1 MGVEGMNI
9 VKVFVWLAALAA
21 AAALAVFAVV
31 SKRRKQPPRPAKG
44 EVVFWF
50 AGIGDADS
58 ILIYQDQHALL
69 IDTGREEHASE
80 VKRMLAQ
87 AGIQELELLI
97 LTHPDRDHIGG
108 AAELLE
114 SIPVKR
120 VIQSG
125 CPGGGKRRAA
135 LEAAMDRLGIKP
147 KTPSRPKEMKVGDI
161 EITVYPAEK
170 ASYKL
175 RNDYSLLTL
184 VRHGEVSAFFA
195 GDAQKKRLKEAL
207 ALDPKPCTLYKVA
220 HHGKG
225 DAGGAKL
232 IKALSPKFAVV
243 TENQADEEIREA
255 LRECGTRVF
264 YSGQNDVYGVSDGRK
279 LKMWQ

>member
-1 MGVEGMNI
+1 MAVEGMDMLR
-9 VKVFVWLAALAA
+9 VFVWPAALAVL
-21 AAALAVFAVV
+21 AALAVFVIAPR
-31 SKRRKQPPRPAKG
+31 RRKRLPRPAKG
-44 EVVFWF
+44 EVVFCF

-69 IDTGREEHASE
+69 IDTGREEHASA

-87 AGIQELELLI
+87 AGIEKLELLI

-108 AAELLE
+108 AAELLK

-120 VIQSG
+120 VIQSS

-135 LEAAMDRLGIKP
+135 LDEVMSSLGIKP
-147 KTPSRPKEMKVGDI
+147 KTPSHPKEMTVGDM

-170 ASYKL
+170 EAYKL
-175 RNDYSLLTL
+175 SNDYSLFTL
-184 VRHGEVSAFFA
+184 VRHGEVTAFFA
-195 GDAQKKRLKEAL
+195 GDAQKKRLKEAIRL
-207 ALDPKPCTLYKVA
+207 EPKPCTLYKVA

-243 TENQADEEIREA
+243 TESQAEEEIREA
-255 LRECGTRVF
+255 LKACGTRVF
-264 YSGQNDVYGVSDGRK
+264 YSGKNQVYGVSDGRK